1 MAVDLYEAG
10 LTKLSTGA
18 CLEKY
23 KDKIKKGCEFTGS
36 GIRGGIH
43 RVRGLCLDSDE
54 ESEESAD
61 EESSDAE
68 SLDEDEM
75 EDVEEDE
82 DTF

>member
-1 MAVDLYEAG
+1 MVVDLYEAG

-23 KDKIKKGCEFTGS
+23 KDKIKKGCDFTGS

-43 RVRGLCLDSDE
+43 RVRGLCLDSDG
-54 ESEESAD
+54 ESEGLGSAD
-61 EESSDAE
+61 EESS
-68 SLDEDEM
+68 DEDEM